1 MRIVLL
7 GAPGSGKGTQAQ
19 RLTQLRGVPQISSG
33 DLLRDAVARGTEL
46 GLRAKAAMDA
56 GQLVSDEL
64 VLALVRERLGRPDAL
79 RGFILDGFPRNI
91 PQAQALSEM
100 LGKLGQPI
108 EAAVLMKVDTS
119 ILMKRLTGRRSC
131 ARCGR
136 LFNIHTSPPGADT
149 PCVDGSLEHD
159 LRERPDDNEDTIR
172 NRLEV
177 YAAQTRPLID
187 HYRGLGLL
195 RVVDAEGDVE
205 AVFARLEGA
214 VKPAKSAKV
223 QRRAARRRSVVK
235 RTPGASR
242 PAGKTSA
249 RRPLRRKKK
258 SSTRSV
264 VKRRVRASSKR
275 SSKRAPKR
283 ARPRRPK

>member
-33 DLLRDAVARGTEL
+33 DLLREAVARGAEL
-46 GLRAKAAMDA
+46 GLKAKAAMDA
-56 GQLVSDEL
+56 GQLVSDEI
-64 VLALVRERLGRPDAL
+64 VLALIRERLSRSDAV

-91 PQAQALSEM
+91 AQAEALNEM
-100 LGKLGQPI
+100 LGRLGQPI
-108 EAAVLMKVDTS
+108 EAAVLMNVDTS
-119 ILMKRLTGRRSC
+119 ILMKRLMGRRSC

-136 LFNIHTSPPGADT
+136 LFNIHTSPPSADT

-159 LRERPDDNEDTIR
+159 LRQRPDDNEDTIR

-177 YAAQTRPLID
+177 YTAQTRPLVD

-195 RVVDAEGDVE
+195 RVVDAEGDVDD
-205 AVFARLEGA
+205 VFARLEAA
-214 VKPAKSAKV
+214 VKPVKGP
-223 QRRAARRRSVVK
+223 RRAARRRRSVVK
-235 RTPGASR
+235 RARRITR
-242 PAGKTSA
+242 PATKTTV
-249 RRPLRRKKK
+249 RRPPRRKKQSK
-258 SSTRSV
+258 
-264 VKRRVRASSKR
+264 VRAAMKTRARASAKR
-275 SSKRAPKR
+275 ISKRARKR